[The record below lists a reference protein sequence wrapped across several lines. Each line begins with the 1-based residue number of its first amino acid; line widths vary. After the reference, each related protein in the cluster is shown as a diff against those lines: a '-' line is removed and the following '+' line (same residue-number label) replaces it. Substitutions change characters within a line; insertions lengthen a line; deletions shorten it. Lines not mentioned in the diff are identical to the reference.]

1 MAEQRELQ
9 EKIFTY
15 RILQSRLDGLF
26 KERDLV
32 ANKIVELQ
40 TTIASIDEVK
50 KSDGEI
56 LFPLGP
62 EAYVSG
68 KITNKEKIIVD
79 IGAGVAL
86 EKSFEEGK
94 EALNKIKAD
103 VEKNLE
109 DIQNEISEISSA
121 IQELTPEIQAM
132 IQSQQAG

>member
-9 EKIFTY
+9 EKILTY
-15 RILQSRLDGLF
+15 RILQSRLDGLL
-26 KERDLV
+26 KDRDLV

-40 TTIASIDEVK
+40 TTITSIDEAK
-50 KSDGEI
+50 KSDGET
-56 LFPLGP
+56 LFHLGP

-68 KITNKEKIIVD
+68 KITNKEKVIVE
-79 IGAGVAL
+79 IGANIAL

-94 EALNKIKAD
+94 ETLGKKKAEL
-103 VEKNLE
+103 EKNLE
-109 DIQNEISEISSA
+109 DVQNEISEISSA

>member
-9 EKIFTY
+9 EKILTY
-15 RILQSRLDGLF
+15 RILQSRLDGLL
-26 KERDLV
+26 KDRDLV

-40 TTIASIDEVK
+40 TTITSIDEAK
-50 KSDGEI
+50 KSDGET

-68 KITNKEKIIVD
+68 KITNKEKVIVE
-79 IGAGVAL
+79 IGANIAL

-94 EALNKIKAD
+94 ETLGKKKAEL
-103 VEKNLE
+103 EKNLE
-109 DIQNEISEISSA
+109 DVQNEISEISSA